1 MIIQWD
7 GRNFVTTDLIHKRVS
22 SPRTDPFNEGLGC
35 APSGVLIV
43 HWDGVRFVIRQIP
56 VGHNL
61 EHVSF
66 APIDIPALP

>member
-1 MIIQWD
+1 MLKITSD
-7 GRNFVTTDLIHKRVS
+7 NFAAFVDDILLV
-22 SPRTDPFNEGLGC
+22 DEGLGC
-35 APSGVLIV
+35 APSSVSIV
-43 HWDGVRFVIRQIP
+43 HWDGVRFVVRQIP